1 MLGTR
6 DGKLEHDFSMKRKM
20 MGGGGWN
27 RAASSLVFFFTEKEV
42 NNYQIVLRFKNGWRV
57 DGDLYLVLLQSFSPA
72 PQPAEG

>member
-1 MLGTR
+1 MEQSC
-6 DGKLEHDFSMKRKM
+6 LEFV
-20 MGGGGWN
+20 
-27 RAASSLVFFFTEKEV
+27 VFFFLTEKEV